1 MSSGRAA
8 GGKCG
13 HAWGGGG
20 RKRRGKW
27 RRRLLRREGGGRG
40 VARLLFAKETES
52 REEHA
57 KAAAAPP
64 GGSWALSSLLPPPFR
79 GCAVSPSPRRLAGA
93 PAHPPCSEKA
103 GRAVPRPGSVE
114 PAGVGFNAKSSSPEQ
129 SRVEPEQA
137 TVHSLQAPFP
147 PPPPPPP
154 FRGSWQR
161 DGNARGCAQQ
171 CQKRT
176 QRLLALFKRMPE

>member
-1 MSSGRAA
+1 MES
-8 GGKCG
+8 
-13 HAWGGGG
+13 GGGG
-20 RKRRGKW
+20 CSEGKAAVVASPACFS
-27 RRRLLRREGGGRG
+27 RRRPSPAKNTRRRRQLLQ
-40 VARLLFAKETES
+40 
-52 REEHA
+52 
-57 KAAAAPP
+57 AAPGP
-64 GGSWALSSLLPPPFR
+64 SPPSSLAWLCSLALPQ
-79 GCAVSPSPRRLAGA
+79 RLAGA

-147 PPPPPPP
+147 PPPPP

-161 DGNARGCAQQ
+161 DGNPRGCAQQ

-176 QRLLALFKRMPE
+176 QSLLALFKRMPE